1 MVFRLRLPTGDG
13 ATALTGFKVSILA
26 IEKLCAGQNG
36 KSNVPITVFMPA
48 EKNPVR
54 IQDF

>member
-1 MVFRLRLPTGDG
+1 MVFRLRLPAGDG

-54 IQDF
+54 IQDS